1 LRLAFPAIP
10 LIQGF
15 DAHPRR
21 QSSRGVFLVSFAR
34 FHLPAV
40 LLWLALVARAGALTI
55 ALDFS
60 YDSAHGNYLQTHAA
74 ALDALNRAAADLDQA
89 VTLSL
94 NPVTASSFSG
104 TSNGTTTTFNWTLN
118 VTNPSNGQT
127 VSQQPFTLA
136 ADTVVMHVG
145 LRTISGNAP
154 AAPLSDLASPAVGV
168 TGGNGGIVNATAIA
182 QQASNTMLLRGG
194 APAIGSKT
202 GQIGG
207 ASGASYA
214 LQFGPFGGSL
224 AFNGQVVNNVPN
236 EQSLDAYWQF
246 DATQPVAAGKYD
258 FYTVALRS
266 MLSALGF
273 GASDAW
279 KAQAD
284 GTNWKGTH
292 VETLLSSDG
301 SNLITTG
308 GEIAGGLQGRNLV
321 DGSWQPA
328 AMSAGLNT
336 GERRY
341 LTTLDLAYLQDIGYQ
356 VVPEPSGLWL
366 VVLGIVVLGSGRFRL
381 VRRALL
387 R

>member
-1 LRLAFPAIP
+1 MRLAFPASRSF
-10 LIQGF
+10 IQGF
-15 DAHPRR
+15 DARPRCA
-21 QSSRGVFLVSFAR
+21 FLVSFSR
-34 FHLPAV
+34 FHLLAV
-40 LLWLALVARAGALTI
+40 LLWLALAARASALTV

-60 YDSAHGNYLQTHAA
+60 YDVSHGNYLQTHAA
-74 ALDALNRAAADLDQA
+74 ALDALNRAAADLDR
-89 VTLSL
+89 TITMSL
-94 NPVTASSFSG
+94 TAVTASSFSG

-118 VTNPSNGQT
+118 LINPSNGQT
-127 VSQQPFTLA
+127 VPQQPFTLS
-136 ADTVVMHVG
+136 ADTVTMYVG

-154 AAPLSDLASPAVGV
+154 AAPQANLATPAVNV
-168 TGGNGGIVNATAIA
+168 TGGTGGIVNATSTA
-182 QQASNTMLLRGG
+182 QQLSNTMLLRGG
-194 APAIGSKT
+194 APAIGSKS

-214 LQFGPFGGSL
+214 LAFGPFSGSL

-284 GTNWKGTH
+284 GTNWKGPA
-292 VETLLSSDG
+292 VETLLNSDG

-308 GEIAGGLQGRNLV
+308 GEIAGGLQGRSLV

-341 LTTLDLAYLQDIGYQ
+341 LTTLDLAYLQDLGYQ
-356 VVPEPSGLWL
+356 TVPEPSGGWL
-366 VVLGIVVLGSGRFRL
+366 VACGAVILGGTRRARFRL
-381 VRRALL
+381 VRRAFLH
-387 R
+387 